1 MCVVRPASTLPM
13 FPHVALSV
21 PRRSIDIWDGEV
33 RDGAL
38 CSRKLTAADRT
49 TGAPNAVLFDCVV
62 ASARSQTADGRRLVE
77 RNEGGFQ
84 TLDRT
89 GTRKVVALPIGNTD
103 LL

>member
-38 CSRKLTAADRT
+38 CSRKLTAAERHV
-49 TGAPNAVLFDCVV
+49 GGGSHRCAQLEHRAIVLPADADDWWRQLHELAYAFHVV
-62 ASARSQTADGRRLVE
+62 RSEEHTSVLQSLRHLV
-77 RNEGGFQ
+77 
-84 TLDRT
+84 
-89 GTRKVVALPIGNTD
+89 
-103 LL
+103 